1 MRESKVERQDAL
13 QVRDMLWRER
23 NVECLQVLVEVL
35 DLATTKDREYVGTL
49 LHDVRRGDYIMR

>member
-35 DLATTKDREYVGTL
+35 DLATTKDREYVGNL